1 MHPARSPVPRLDG
14 QVRIQPRCSECMKSC
29 PSFLRTSWIF
39 WVESANRVMIRLM
52 LSPEFFLT
60 YTVYFFIIF
69 KTFLLTFLHWD
80 DAHLI
85 LLVNPDKK
93 ILLIVVK
100 DSYKEF
106 SHQCWKHPEKSVFRS
121 LFIFN
126 FLTSSVGPVT
136 TTSRREKEG
145 RVGLLEEVS
154 GCSELLLLFDAHA
167 VGLGLVGSGS
177 VEREVIALKVTL
189 KGQKSLDD
197 SFLCGSAFFEGAD

>member
-60 YTVYFFIIF
+60 YKVYFFFIF

-100 DSYKEF
+100 DSYKKF
-106 SHQCWKHPEKSVFRS
+106 SHQCWKHPKKSVFRS

>member
-52 LSPEFFLT
+52 LSPELCLT
-60 YTVYFFIIF
+60 YTVYFFFSF

-85 LLVNPDKK
+85 LLVDPDKK

-100 DSYKEF
+100 DSYKKF
-106 SHQCWKHPEKSVFRS
+106 SHQCWKHPKKPVFRS

-145 RVGLLEEVS
+145 RIGLLEEVS
-154 GCSELLLLFDAHA
+154 GCSELLLLFDAHT

-197 SFLCGSAFFEGAD
+197 SFLCGTAFFEGAN